1 MGATIAEEKRS
12 WNRDRETQYTAKVCP
27 RAQSGTTAAFP
38 CLAILTI
45 AGLVVSGGREHSAR
59 SGPPKPYIPDI
70 TERSGLLMRFAS
82 TPEMLPPDPNRDFFY
97 NTRYADN
104 GRVKHPN
111 WVCTQ
116 GLYGLGWKTPDTQSV
131 YPYFYGVPGQS
142 TVDSGSRPW
151 FRPLRFFQGLAHPFR
166 PVGSYYA
173 MGSYVPIYDLDPIAP
188 GPGPYPYPFYFNW
201 LHGG

>member
-1 MGATIAEEKRS
+1 MERTEKTNARPKFARAITGP
-12 WNRDRETQYTAKVCP
+12 NRRLP
-27 RAQSGTTAAFP
+27 S
-38 CLAILTI
+38 LAILTI
-45 AGLVVSGGREHSAR
+45 AWLISSA
-59 SGPPKPYIPDI
+59 SASTAHAQSPPAYIPDI

-82 TPEMLPPDPNRDFFY
+82 TPEMLPPDPYRDYFY

-116 GLYGLGWKTPDTQSV
+116 GLYGLGWKTPDTQSI

-201 LHGG
+201 WHGG

>member
-1 MGATIAEEKRS
+1 
-12 WNRDRETQYTAKVCP
+12 
-27 RAQSGTTAAFP
+27 
-38 CLAILTI
+38 
-45 AGLVVSGGREHSAR
+45 
-59 SGPPKPYIPDI
+59 
-70 TERSGLLMRFAS
+70 MRFAS